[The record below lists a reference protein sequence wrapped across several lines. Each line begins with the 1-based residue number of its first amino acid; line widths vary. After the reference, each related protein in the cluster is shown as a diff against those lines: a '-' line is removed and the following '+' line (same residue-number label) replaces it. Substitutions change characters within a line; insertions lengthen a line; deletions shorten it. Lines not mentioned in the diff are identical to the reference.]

1 MAERIP
7 FRSLPLLVRL
17 TTMLSLFLAWLLF
30 AELVIDRHGL
40 DAYLPFYRVGN
51 VCPYELAVLLL
62 LAVSWWRL
70 HQADRTERSAG

>member
-1 MAERIP
+1 MAEKIS
-7 FRSLPLLVRL
+7 FKSLPLLVRL

-40 DAYLPFYRVGN
+40 DAYLPLYRVGN

-62 LAVSWWRL
+62 LAASWWRL
-70 HQADRTERSAG
+70 HQADRKVMSAR